1 MEDENKKSERG
12 FWKTGGE
19 LVKIDF
25 NDVVPIYIQI
35 ANGIEDDILSG
46 RLQEGDHCYS
56 QVVIARELNINPATA
71 AKGIRLL
78 VERGVLE
85 KVRGQ
90 AMTVKEDAVEMIKQR
105 KIDETLMG
113 IIETLVQEA
122 KKLDIS
128 REELMKRIGEK
139 FEDSK

>member
-1 MEDENKKSERG
+1 M
-12 FWKTGGE
+12 
-19 LVKIDF
+19 KIDF
-25 NDVVPIYIQI
+25 NNVIPIYIQI

-46 RLQEGDHCYS
+46 RLAEGDPCYS
-56 QVVIARELNINPATA
+56 QVVLAKELNINPATA

-90 AMTVKEDAVEMIKQR
+90 AMTVREDAVGLIKRR
-105 KIDETLMG
+105 KTQETLTDM
-113 IIETLVQEA
+113 IETLVQEA

-128 REELMKRIGEK
+128 RDELIQRVEEK
-139 FEDSK
+139 F

>member
-1 MEDENKKSERG
+1 MR
-12 FWKTGGE
+12 
-19 LVKIDF
+19 IDF

-56 QVVIARELNINPATA
+56 QVVIAKELGINPATA

-90 AMTVKEDAVEMIKQR
+90 AMTVKEDAVKKIKQR
-105 KIDETLMG
+105 KVDEILAG

-128 REELMKRIGEK
+128 QEELVEK
-139 FEDSK
+139 IEERYEE

>member
-1 MEDENKKSERG
+1 M
-12 FWKTGGE
+12 
-19 LVKIDF
+19 KIDF

-56 QVVIARELNINPATA
+56 QVVIAKELNINPATA

-90 AMTVKEDAVEMIKQR
+90 AMTVREDAVKMIKQR
-105 KIDETLMG
+105 KTQETLTDM
-113 IIETLVQEA
+113 IETLVQEA

-128 REELMKRIGEK
+128 QEELIQRIGERYK
-139 FEDSK
+139 GN